1 MKHVRLLVLTENLP
15 QASLALADAESFHPD
30 TRPPPEA
37 RLDGQPGQTYRE
49 VFVQAQSR
57 LDKITR
63 LIEIDPDPPLTSL
76 RVVDLAELR
85 ALNDWLG
92 ELWDT
97 TSTYEENCHRL
108 EDAERMVKE
117 LQTALVNFADLDID
131 LSMLRTKTRFLD
143 IYVGL
148 VPRENLRQLETAAG
162 LADHILFVYRQHAE
176 TAHVVI
182 VGPAGERE
190 AQLSDLLAAAG
201 FQALPIPQQ
210 LDREPGQMQR
220 DLATQRDAIE
230 HERETLKARLEA
242 WSAPFLPRLLEASR
256 TLRLA
261 EPLVTLDPSLRA
273 SGHLAHL
280 AGWVPAPAVERLR
293 QRLGECHCVPFDLS
307 VRDPRPEERPLV
319 PTVPVRSWL
328 MRPFAM
334 LVNQYGIPSYGEIDP
349 TPLFAVSFLLMFG
362 SMFGDV
368 GQGAVIALAAWS
380 LRGRLGR
387 FWPFG
392 LMAGLSSMVF
402 GALYGSLFGYEHVL
416 PALWMSPLSDPLL
429 MLALALAWGV
439 LFLSV
444 ACLLAIYN
452 RLAIRNWSGALL
464 GHHGLVN
471 LVFYLAL
478 VTGSLQLAQG
488 EPFGQTP
495 TLLIAVS
502 LAALAW
508 QSWRHLDAP
517 VGEKVL
523 VVFIETLETI
533 IGYVSNTL
541 SFLRV
546 AAFSLNHVAL
556 SIAVFTLAGMMGSFG
571 HLVTV
576 VLGNLFVLVLEGGIV
591 MIQVMRLQYYEG
603 FSRYFSGD
611 GHLFAPLRF
620 RHRPVPQRGIQP
632 ALPLPLGGDGR
643 GEGV

>member
-1 MKHVRLLVLTENLP
+1 M
-15 QASLALADAESFHPD
+15 
-30 TRPPPEA
+30 
-37 RLDGQPGQTYRE
+37 
-49 VFVQAQSR
+49 
-57 LDKITR
+57 
-63 LIEIDPDPPLTSL
+63 
-76 RVVDLAELR
+76 
-85 ALNDWLG
+85 
-92 ELWDT
+92 
-97 TSTYEENCHRL
+97 
-108 EDAERMVKE
+108 
-117 LQTALVNFADLDID
+117 
-131 LSMLRTKTRFLD
+131 
-143 IYVGL
+143 
-148 VPRENLRQLETAAG
+148 
-162 LADHILFVYRQHAE
+162 
-176 TAHVVI
+176 
-182 VGPAGERE
+182 
-190 AQLSDLLAAAG
+190 
-201 FQALPIPQQ
+201 
-210 LDREPGQMQR
+210 
-220 DLATQRDAIE
+220 
-230 HERETLKARLEA
+230 
-242 WSAPFLPRLLEASR
+242 
-256 TLRLA
+256 
-261 EPLVTLDPSLRA
+261 
-273 SGHLAHL
+273 
-280 AGWVPAPAVERLR
+280 PAPAVERLR
-293 QRLGECHCVPFDLS
+293 QRLGECHCIPFDLS
-307 VRDPRPEERPLV
+307 VRNPLPEERPLV
-319 PTVPVRSWL
+319 PTVPVRGWL
-328 MRPFAM
+328 LQPFAL

-392 LMAGLSSMVF
+392 LLAGLSSMVF
-402 GALYGSLFGYEHVL
+402 GLLYGSLFGYEHVL

-452 RLAIRNWSGALL
+452 RLATRDWWGALL
-464 GHHGLVN
+464 GHHGAVT

-478 VTGSLQLAQG
+478 VAGSLQLAQG

-517 VGEKVL
+517 VGEKIL

-556 SIAVFTLAGMMGSFG
+556 SIAVFTLAGMLGSFG

-611 GHLFAPLRF
+611 GHLFTPLRF
-620 RHRPVPQRGIQP
+620 RRTV
-632 ALPLPLGGDGR
+632 
-643 GEGV
+643 